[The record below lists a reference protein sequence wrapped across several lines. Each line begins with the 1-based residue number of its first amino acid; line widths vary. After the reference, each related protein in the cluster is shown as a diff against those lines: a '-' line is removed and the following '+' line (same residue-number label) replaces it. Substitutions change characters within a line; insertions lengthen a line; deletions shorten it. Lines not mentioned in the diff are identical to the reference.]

1 MCVVEM
7 DLSKDEN
14 LDFAIY
20 NLILQQGKEEFT
32 EDCIINQLKAYQGIP
47 DDIKLEKSVKKFLHF
62 WVERELLQQR
72 WDMYSLV

>member
-20 NLILQQGKEEFT
+20 NLILQQGKAEFT
-32 EDCIINQLKAYQGIP
+32 EDCIINQLKTYQGIP
-47 DDIKLEKSVKKFLHF
+47 DDTKLEKSVKKFLHF
-62 WVERELLQQR
+62 WVERELLQQY
-72 WDMYSLV
+72 WNMYSLI

>member
-32 EDCIINQLKAYQGIP
+32 EDCIINQLKDYQGIP
-47 DDIKLEKSVKKFLHF
+47 DERKLENSVKRFLNF
-62 WVERELLQQR
+62 WVDRELLQQH
-72 WDMYSLV
+72 WNTYSLV